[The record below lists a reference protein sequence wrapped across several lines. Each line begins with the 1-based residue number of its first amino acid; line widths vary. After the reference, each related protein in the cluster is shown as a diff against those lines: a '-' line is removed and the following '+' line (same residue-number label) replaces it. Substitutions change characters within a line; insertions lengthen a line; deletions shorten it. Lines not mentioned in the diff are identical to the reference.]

1 MRMKR
6 LVSILML
13 LVVCLLDGKAQ
24 QVLFSNLKN
33 LLEVRGDTVSTLHV
47 ERRSKN
53 QIYLMG
59 GADFKIEARGNE
71 GLSKYIKRRCY
82 AIQVDSVLYLNCRK
96 MRYKRYRFGAWY
108 AQALRINGHVFYK
121 AQPLGQ
127 VASSTVV
134 NEEATKLGGEVGDAI
149 NASGMVTQRVY
160 YELDLT
166 TGYSLFVGKERMAE
180 LLEGHPEWIEALQK
194 ERTEEA
200 TVIERYLLLLK
211 Q

>member
-13 LVVCLLDGKAQ
+13 LSFCLLQGKAQ

-47 ERRSKN
+47 ERRSKK

-82 AIQVDSVLYLNCRK
+82 AIQVDSILYLNCRK
-96 MRYKRYRFGAWY
+96 MHYKRYRFGAWY

-127 VASSTVV
+127 VASSTMVD
-134 NEEATKLGGEVGDAI
+134 EEATKLGGEVGDAI

-166 TGYSLFVGKERMAE
+166 TGYSNFVGKERMAE
-180 LLEGHPEWIEALQK
+180 LLTGHPQWIEALQK
-194 ERTEEA
+194 ERSEEA
-200 TVIERYLLLLK
+200 AVIERYLLLLK

>member
-1 MRMKR
+1 MKR

-13 LVVCLLDGKAQ
+13 LVVCFLEGRAQ